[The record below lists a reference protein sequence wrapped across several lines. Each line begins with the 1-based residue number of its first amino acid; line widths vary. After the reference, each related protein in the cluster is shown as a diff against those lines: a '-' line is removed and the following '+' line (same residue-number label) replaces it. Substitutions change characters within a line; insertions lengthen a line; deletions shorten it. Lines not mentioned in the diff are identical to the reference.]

1 MTALG
6 DQLTL
11 EPTTRNKTYDRK
23 RFIHLIDVLFLLR
36 TQLDM
41 SRSLVSAYDRYDVH
55 TDELL

>member
-1 MTALG
+1 MTALD